1 MRSAKLLS
9 APPRSVTVAPNAF
22 METTSEITYMLL
34 GGDGQQ
40 YGPVTAEQ
48 FLTWVREGRA
58 NGQTQILR
66 SDFPEWRAAAE
77 FPELNLKAT
86 PTPVA
91 VSPASTPQ
99 FAPAT
104 AGDPELDARI
114 RSGASWFYWV
124 AALSVINSILLMTN
138 VGFGFAVGL
147 GLTTITDVAFASMPV
162 AALAISIV
170 CSAVIAVFGYFSI
183 KRHSWA
189 FIVGLLVLL
198 LDTGLCVLIKS
209 WISVAFHAWAIV
221 SIFMAFRA
229 SRAAKS

>member
-1 MRSAKLLS
+1 
-9 APPRSVTVAPNAF
+9 
-22 METTSEITYMLL
+22 METTSETTYMLL

-40 YGPVTAEQ
+40 YGPVTREQ
-48 FLTWVREGRA
+48 FLGWVREGRA

-77 FPELNLKAT
+77 FPEFNLKAA
-86 PTPVA
+86 TPVA
-91 VSPASTPQ
+91 AVAPTVTPQ
-99 FAPAT
+99 YTPVSAS
-104 AGDPELDARI
+104 DPELEARI

-162 AALAISIV
+162 AALAISVV
-170 CSAVIAVFGYFSI
+170 CSGVIAVFGWFSI
-183 KRHSWA
+183 KRHAWA

-209 WISVAFHAWAIV
+209 WISVAFHAWAVV

>member
-1 MRSAKLLS
+1 M
-9 APPRSVTVAPNAF
+9 
-22 METTSEITYMLL
+22 IL

-48 FLTWVREGRA
+48 FLAWVRDGRA
-58 NGQTQILR
+58 NAQTQILR
-66 SDFPEWRAAAE
+66 SDFSEWRAASE

-86 PTPVA
+86 APAPAA
-91 VSPASTPQ
+91 VSPAATPQ
-99 FAPAT
+99 FAPA
-104 AGDPELDARI
+104 AANDPELDARI

-162 AALAISIV
+162 VALTISILS
-170 CSAVIAVFGYFSI
+170 SAVVAVFGWFSI
-183 KRHSWA
+183 KRHAWA

-229 SRAAKS
+229 SRAAKD